1 MADKYTYYTPENMK
15 DKRVS
20 DLKSDPA
27 FLTDAITFLN
37 SSRKG
42 YTEEDITKMSADD
55 VVDEMLTHFRYQT
68 VNEVT
73 MSKDYYYINDDATP
87 LKEREAFGRLMF
99 AFDNAK
105 GEGMFDRGADKI
117 LDYAAGIGTAPSTY
131 ASVLTGA
138 FSGGSGGAAVQ
149 GSKAAALTAVREAGK
164 AAVKNS
170 LFAGAVDGS
179 IAAASEYGNQR
190 IRKELAPDIG
200 EEYDIS
206 GTQVALSGALGSV
219 TGAVG
224 FYVPARQQNKAAER
238 LVDVLDEGREAGMK
252 RVAEAT
258 ERAKLTAATAKG
270 SEKSKKLLKYTT
282 DTLLRSIDPRLVEE
296 GRVVK
301 KDIFSDDLEDGL
313 IGGFDVNTIQR
324 LSAASFELAQKLG
337 VQPEKGQRITEFL
350 AKNME
355 QGRTVFDKVAEDYGL
370 TPRQLSAAYA
380 AEISDAARLLVS
392 QKSYVVKKGTKTL
405 NKAETKEHLQK
416 LSNEIDTL
424 FTNGL
429 STVKSEDI
437 RAIEEV
443 NKSLMSS
450 TFRQLKGIED
460 ARRMFMT
467 SQPATTMRNN
477 IFSVAMTGIDML
489 DQLNTAA
496 VRTLRR
502 NPKASATA
510 TLSGTFDNFR
520 YLAKDTYVAD
530 ALVTMLRQQ
539 APKQMHKVFYD
550 AAIAE
555 SGLVKD
561 TALAKVGAAANT
573 LNSMS
578 DYVFKRAVIA
588 GNIDRQLK
596 QLGNEEL
603 GTSVMDMLKKGTV
616 ADLPDKFIANALDE
630 ALAFTFQRR
639 FGGKGA
645 SAESEAVRKAI
656 SIIHNYGI
664 TTLIPFPRYIA
675 SQAKFVSDYTG
686 LTVIRRLAAGKS
698 VADEELAK
706 FMTGGALSFGVYYG
720 VAKEKIANDLEW
732 YEVEGPDGQPYNG
745 QSAFGPLSA
754 HMYVAD
760 LVARATEGYEV
771 KDTKAILKDL
781 NNILIGTEF
790 RPGTGLTDAIVKSVE
805 SDNLDPLLNQL
816 FDYFASYTYPAA
828 VVKDFYGQF
837 DPLSSYLPETRDASI
852 STIDMYGKDVS
863 MSVFQRVTRHLPDF
877 NTKEMAQT
885 LKEITG
891 ISIDPDML
899 SSFLEMASTSTY
911 TNYQEKYAEVKGI
924 PIEGYDAIR
933 YDVFGDGP
941 AKMRDPFMK
950 QLTGF
955 SGRPPKNALQREM
968 TRLQIDPFKAYNP
981 YSEKNQALEI
991 YTQQKLQGNMALNIE
1006 AWMQSPAYAGRTNDA
1021 EKKSLLQE
1029 KIKTE
1034 IRSAREQAEE
1044 ELKMMATRGPDMQR
1058 DYESYVRGEFNALAG
1073 ESKGNADMAWS
1084 KVSAPLGFGDA
1095 SIAEALDMVKAEEDL
1110 TGKERR
1116 VKATQLMLTY
1126 IDQGKRYGKFEKQL
1140 LQ

>member
-1 MADKYTYYTPENMK
+1 MADKYTYYTSENMQ
-15 DKRVS
+15 DKRMS

-42 YTEEDITKMSADD
+42 YTEEDINKMSADD

-73 MSKDYYYINDDATP
+73 MGKDYYYINDDATP

-117 LDYAAGIGTAPSTY
+117 LDYAGGVASAPSTY

-200 EEYDIS
+200 EEYNIS
-206 GTQVALSGALGSV
+206 GTQVALSGALG
-219 TGAVG
+219 GAMGAAG
-224 FYVPARQQNKAAER
+224 FYIPARQQNKAAER

-270 SEKSKKLLKYTT
+270 SEESKKLLKYTT

-301 KDIFSDDLEDGL
+301 TDIFSEDLQDGL

-337 VQPEKGQRITEFL
+337 VKPEKGQRITEFL
-350 AKNME
+350 ANNME
-355 QGRTVFDKVAEDYGL
+355 QGRVVFGKVAEDYGL

-405 NKAETKEHLQK
+405 NKTETKEHLQK

-450 TFRQLKGIED
+450 TFRQLKGLED

-489 DQLNTAA
+489 DQLTTAA

-502 NPKASATA
+502 NPEASATA

-539 APKQMHKVFYD
+539 APEQMHKVFYD
-550 AAIAE
+550 ASIAE
-555 SGLVKD
+555 AGLVQNTK
-561 TALAKVGAAANT
+561 LAKLGAAANT

-630 ALAFTFQRR
+630 SLAFTFQRR

-645 SAESEAVRKAI
+645 SAESEAARKVI
-656 SIIHNYGI
+656 STIHNYGL
-664 TTLIPFPRYIA
+664 TTIIPFPRYIA

-686 LTVIRRLAAGKS
+686 LTAVRRLAAGKNI
-698 VADEELAK
+698 ADEELGK

-745 QSAFGPLSA
+745 QAAFGPLSA

-760 LVARATEGYEV
+760 FFARYMEGYQT
-771 KDTKAILKDL
+771 KDENAVLKDL
-781 NNILIGTEF
+781 SNILIGTEF
-790 RPGTGLTDAIVKSVE
+790 RPGTGLTDSIVKAIEADSWEPIWKEVG
-805 SDNLDPLLNQL
+805 
-816 FDYFASYTYPAA
+816 DYFASYTYPAA

-837 DPLSSYLPETRDASI
+837 DPRSSIFPETRDASVSI
-852 STIDMYGKDVS
+852 TDLYGSGFSTAMY
-863 MSVFQRVTRHLPDF
+863 QRVTRHLPDF

-911 TNYQEKYAEVKGI
+911 TNYQEKYAEGKGI
-924 PIEGYDAIR
+924 PLEGYDAIR

-968 TRLQIDPFKAYNP
+968 TRLQIDPFKVYNP

-1006 AWMQSPAYAGRTNDA
+1006 AWMQTPKYTGLNNDA
-1021 EKKSLLQE
+1021 EKKSLLQKMIRE
-1029 KIKTE
+1029 E
-1034 IRSAREQAEE
+1034 IGTARKQAEA
-1044 ELKMMATRGPDMQR
+1044 ELRLMSTRGPDMQR

-1073 ESKGNADMAWS
+1073 EAKDNSDLAWAIIS
-1084 KVSAPLGFGDA
+1084 TQLGFGKV
-1095 SIAEALDMVKAEEDL
+1095 SIAEALDMVKAEEGL
-1110 TGKERR
+1110 TDKERQ
-1116 VKATQLMLTY
+1116 VKATQVMLTY
-1126 IDQGKRYGKFEKQL
+1126 IDQGKRYDKFENKL
-1140 LQ
+1140 IK

>member
-1 MADKYTYYTPENMK
+1 
-15 DKRVS
+15 
-20 DLKSDPA
+20 
-27 FLTDAITFLN
+27 
-37 SSRKG
+37 
-42 YTEEDITKMSADD
+42 
-55 VVDEMLTHFRYQT
+55 
-68 VNEVT
+68 
-73 MSKDYYYINDDATP
+73 
-87 LKEREAFGRLMF
+87 
-99 AFDNAK
+99 
-105 GEGMFDRGADKI
+105 
-117 LDYAAGIGTAPSTY
+117 
-131 ASVLTGA
+131 
-138 FSGGSGGAAVQ
+138 
-149 GSKAAALTAVREAGK
+149 
-164 AAVKNS
+164 
-170 LFAGAVDGS
+170 
-179 IAAASEYGNQR
+179 
-190 IRKELAPDIG
+190 
-200 EEYDIS
+200 
-206 GTQVALSGALGSV
+206 
-219 TGAVG
+219 
-224 FYVPARQQNKAAER
+224 
-238 LVDVLDEGREAGMK
+238 MK

-270 SEKSKKLLKYTT
+270 SEESKKLLKYTT

-296 GRVVK
+296 GRIVK

-324 LSAASFELAQKLG
+324 LSAASYELAQKLG

-405 NKAETKEHLQK
+405 NKTETKEHIQK

-429 STVKSEDI
+429 STVNSEDI

-489 DQLNTAA
+489 DQLTTAA
-496 VRTLRR
+496 VRTLRS
-502 NPKASATA
+502 NPEASATA

-539 APKQMHKVFYD
+539 APEQMHKVFYD

-555 SGLVKD
+555 SGLVKN

-616 ADLPDKFIANALDE
+616 ADLPDEFIANALDE
-630 ALAFTFQRR
+630 SLAFTFQRR

-645 SAESEAVRKAI
+645 SAESEAARKAI
-656 SIIHNYGI
+656 STIHNYGL

-675 SQAKFVSDYTG
+675 SQAKFVSDYTV

-698 VADEELAK
+698 VADEELGK

-720 VAKEKIANDLEW
+720 VAKEKIASDLEW
-732 YEVEGPDGQPYNG
+732 YEVEGPDGQTYDG
-745 QSAFGPLSA
+745 QAAFGPLSA

-760 LVARATEGYEV
+760 LVARFTEGYEV

-781 NNILIGTEF
+781 NKILIGTEF
-790 RPGTGLTDAIVKSVE
+790 RPGTGLTDAIVQSVE

-816 FDYFASYTYPAA
+816 FDYAASYTYPAA
-828 VVKDFYGQF
+828 VIKDFYGQF
-837 DPLSSYLPETRDASI
+837 DPRSSYLPETRDASI
-852 STIDMYGKDVS
+852 STIDMNGNDVS
-863 MSVFQRVTRHLPDF
+863 TSVFQRITRHLPDF

-885 LKEITG
+885 LKEATG
-891 ISIDPDML
+891 IAIDPDML
-899 SSFLEMASTSTY
+899 SSYLEMASTSTY
-911 TNYQEKYAEVKGI
+911 TNYQEKYAEGKGI
-924 PIEGYDAIR
+924 P
-933 YDVFGDGP
+933 
-941 AKMRDPFMK
+941 
-950 QLTGF
+950 
-955 SGRPPKNALQREM
+955 S
-968 TRLQIDPFKAYNP
+968 
-981 YSEKNQALEI
+981 
-991 YTQQKLQGNMALNIE
+991 
-1006 AWMQSPAYAGRTNDA
+1006 
-1021 EKKSLLQE
+1021 
-1029 KIKTE
+1029 
-1034 IRSAREQAEE
+1034 
-1044 ELKMMATRGPDMQR
+1044 
-1058 DYESYVRGEFNALAG
+1058 
-1073 ESKGNADMAWS
+1073 
-1084 KVSAPLGFGDA
+1084 
-1095 SIAEALDMVKAEEDL
+1095 
-1110 TGKERR
+1110 
-1116 VKATQLMLTY
+1116 
-1126 IDQGKRYGKFEKQL
+1126 
-1140 LQ
+1140 